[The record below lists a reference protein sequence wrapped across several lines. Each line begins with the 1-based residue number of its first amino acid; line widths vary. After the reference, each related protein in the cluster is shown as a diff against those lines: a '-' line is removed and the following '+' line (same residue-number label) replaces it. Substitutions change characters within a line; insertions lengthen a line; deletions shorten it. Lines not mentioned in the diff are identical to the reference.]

1 MFRSLFSLLQTANG
15 ARTTSATDDTPLSPM
30 PTVDEAE
37 RAIEEALREMN
48 SVITRLEATKANAQ
62 AERNEASAMLQSYKS
77 SYADLA
83 SQARSHV
90 QAGRNDA
97 AREALAEQQSLET
110 VIASF
115 ERITGNMTATVQKLA
130 SQIDSMRIQREEL
143 KARRTVLAAE
153 LASALSRE
161 EFLAK
166 LRQSGASHELLER
179 ETIHAE
185 LRLST
190 GDSAQAE
197 SEMREFHGASA
208 DAALKALEHQIEQE
222 FAAERAEKE
231 RLQNEISLKRFQT
244 AFALAEKA
252 SAAASKHQTHPAK
265 SSEQAGSGAPAQK
278 SSDKQSMI
286 DNFFGEQKPKTSTT
300 PAFPS
305 PSAEKKSG
313 ETNEERINNF
323 FLRNPS

>member
-1 MFRSLFSLLQTANG
+1 
-15 ARTTSATDDTPLSPM
+15 
-30 PTVDEAE
+30 
-37 RAIEEALREMN
+37 
-48 SVITRLEATKANAQ
+48 
-62 AERNEASAMLQSYKS
+62 
-77 SYADLA
+77 
-83 SQARSHV
+83 
-90 QAGRNDA
+90 
-97 AREALAEQQSLET
+97 LAEQQSLET

-130 SQIDSMRIQREEL
+130 AQIDSMRIQREEL

-161 EFLAK
+161 EFLEK

-179 ETIHAE
+179 EPIHAE

-231 RLQNEISLKRFQT
+231 RLQNETSLKRFQT

-252 SAAASKHQTHPAK
+252 SAAANKQTHPAK
-265 SSEQAGSGAPAQK
+265 SSEQAGSDAPVQK
-278 SSDKQSMI
+278 SVDKQSMI